1 MNPNEQQYLDA
12 VYLTLESGHEKGDRT
27 GTGTLSRFGHQMRF
41 DLQKGLPAFTTKK
54 LYIKGV
60 IGELIWF
67 LKGGTNIDFLNKN
80 NIKIWD
86 QWRKPYSTDR
96 ELTSVEPRIKRKVKY
111 SGDFKG
117 GPGKS
122 SPLSSKL
129 YSTWSGMMKRCYD
142 ENHHQY
148 SRYGEKGVTVC
159 KRWHNLYK
167 FTKDVQ
173 KLPHWFYKENNWN
186 EFDLDK
192 DYYGSNQYG
201 PSTCV
206 WLSSV
211 ENNFYT
217 SSVKP
222 VVATSPEGVEEV
234 YLTLSRASKELGI
247 SRTSL
252 HRYIQNGLPEKLKGS
267 NKEFL
272 GWEFKYKQFDG
283 KLIRLELIPEGELGP
298 VYGSQWRSWGVEN
311 NVEFP
316 IDQIKQVIE
325 SIKSNPNSRRHIV
338 SAWNVQD
345 IDKMALPPCHVMFQF
360 YVHDGKLSCQLYQR
374 SADMFLGVPF
384 NVLSY
389 SILVHLIA
397 QVCGLE
403 PGEFV
408 HTIGD
413 MHLYKN
419 HLEQV
424 HLMLSRLPLE
434 PASLWLDPSIKNIDD
449 FDFEHIKVLNYNSH
463 PSIKAPVAV

>member
-1 MNPNEQQYLDA
+1 MEIL
-12 VYLTLESGHEKGDRT
+12 
-27 GTGTLSRFGHQMRF
+27 
-41 DLQKGLPAFTTKK
+41 
-54 LYIKGV
+54 
-60 IGELIWF
+60 
-67 LKGGTNIDFLNKN
+67 
-80 NIKIWD
+80 
-86 QWRKPYSTDR
+86 
-96 ELTSVEPRIKRKVKY
+96 
-111 SGDFKG
+111 
-117 GPGKS
+117 
-122 SPLSSKL
+122 
-129 YSTWSGMMKRCYD
+129 
-142 ENHHQY
+142 
-148 SRYGEKGVTVC
+148 
-159 KRWHNLYK
+159 
-167 FTKDVQ
+167 
-173 KLPHWFYKENNWN
+173 
-186 EFDLDK
+186 
-192 DYYGSNQYG
+192 
-201 PSTCV
+201 
-206 WLSSV
+206 
-211 ENNFYT
+211 
-217 SSVKP
+217 
-222 VVATSPEGVEEV
+222 
-234 YLTLSRASKELGI
+234 
-247 SRTSL
+247 
-252 HRYIQNGLPEKLKGS
+252 
-267 NKEFL
+267 
-272 GWEFKYKQFDG
+272 
-283 KLIRLELIPEGELGP
+283 
-298 VYGSQWRSWGVEN
+298 GVEN